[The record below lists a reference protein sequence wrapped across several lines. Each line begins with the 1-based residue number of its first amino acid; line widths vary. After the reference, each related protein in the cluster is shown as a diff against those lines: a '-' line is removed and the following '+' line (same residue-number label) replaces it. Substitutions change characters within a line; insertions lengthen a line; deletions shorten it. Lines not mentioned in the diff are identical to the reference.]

1 MIVMVSPLSPDLYPG
16 FDVRKVVDSGQ
27 DGLPLVLLR
36 QVAVRGTVRSEGRR
50 ENEPANVVIS
60 FIGSHSVPQL

>member
-1 MIVMVSPLSPDLYPG
+1 MASPLSPDLYPG
-16 FDVRKVVDSGQ
+16 FDIRKVVDSGQ

-36 QVAVRGTVRSEGRR
+36 QVTVRGTVGSERSG

>member
-1 MIVMVSPLSPDLYPG
+1 MLPSDLYPG
-16 FDVRKVVDSGQ
+16 LDVGEMVDSGQ

-36 QVAVRGTVRSEGRR
+36 QVTVGGTVRSERSR

-60 FIGSHSVPQL
+60 LIGGHSVP